1 MLPVPPYKPGKYPP
15 SNLYPHFG
23 DSGTIPPQFRQQN
36 EHLQAMIAR
45 RKATQQLLADRA
57 PPQAERPGE
66 EYFDAQEEPQ
76 EAPIELDPEMP
87 PLEEVPA
94 QMPGPPAPRDDEA
107 PGERVR
113 PVERARQ
120 VQRAAQWVGYGGM
133 GVVRGLGIAGYYG
146 AHAAWDWPK
155 ARCR

>member
-1 MLPVPPYKPGKYPP
+1 
-15 SNLYPHFG
+15 
-23 DSGTIPPQFRQQN
+23 
-36 EHLQAMIAR
+36 MIAR

-66 EYFDAQEEPQ
+66 EYFDAQDEPAPEEPQ

-133 GVVRGLGIAGYYG
+133 GVVRGLGIAG
-146 AHAAWDWPK
+146 
-155 ARCR
+155 